1 MYHDIA
7 AWIDQLALNEI
18 PEDVAAFYFNL
29 YDKCNDLDWEM
40 ELLGTSWFDL
50 EDEDW
55 GCDEVTDFESREAP
69 FLWQRAANWDVVLD
83 EVIAALK
90 EYLENGKYADVLKS
104 KEGVGVAFDDGD
116 IHILYNK

>member
-7 AWIDQLALNEI
+7 PWIDGLALDEI
-18 PEDVAAFYFNL
+18 PTDAAAFYFNL

-55 GCDEVTDFESREAP
+55 GCDEVTDFGSRKAP
-69 FLWQRAANWDVVLD
+69 FLWQRAGKWDAVLKD
-83 EVIAALK
+83 VIAALN

-104 KEGVGVAFDDGD
+104 KDGVGVGFSDGD

>member
-1 MYHDIA
+1 MYHDIEL
-7 AWIDQLALNEI
+7 WINQLALTEI
-18 PEDVAAFYFNL
+18 PENVAAFYFNL

>member
-1 MYHDIA
+1 MYKEIA

-18 PEDVAAFYFNL
+18 PDNVAAFYFNL